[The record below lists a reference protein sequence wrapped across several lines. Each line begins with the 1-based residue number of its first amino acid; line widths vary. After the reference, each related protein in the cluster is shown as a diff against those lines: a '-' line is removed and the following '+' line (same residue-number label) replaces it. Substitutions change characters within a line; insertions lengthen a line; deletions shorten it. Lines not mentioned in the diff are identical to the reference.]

1 MPPTTTRCSRSWR
14 SRAGRQRLWL
24 HWFASLRARRR
35 APVSGERR
43 VEIARR
49 VHLRNHVIG
58 QRRAG
63 VDPDF
68 GGASYDALS
77 LQRRSPDGVWSDAVP
92 LVSSADRPGYVCY
105 HQKLTVDRRG
115 RLYLSLS
122 YYNPALYPPKQRRAN
137 RFRYRMVLISK
148 DGGASWDFATTL
160 DFLEGMAPQD

>member
-1 MPPTTTRCSRSWR
+1 
-14 SRAGRQRLWL
+14 
-24 HWFASLRARRR
+24 
-35 APVSGERR
+35 
-43 VEIARR
+43 
-49 VHLRNHVIG
+49 
-58 QRRAG
+58 
-63 VDPDF
+63 VDLDF
-68 GGASYDALS
+68 GGASHDTLS

-160 DFLEGMAPQD
+160 TPGATHPAATAAYAAGSLSAAGRSEAGRLPARAGLRLGRSCESAL